1 MGFKTEREY
10 APKDFEP
17 IGLTGAPGPGYPF
30 PGGIRSSILIL
41 SLTLKLNI
49 WRDSILAS
57 LTAFVVRWKKV
68 FLAPSSK
75 STQTVP
81 GEDLVRA
88 RRFAESRGE
97 STT

>member
-1 MGFKTEREY
+1 MGFKTEWGY
-10 APKDFEP
+10 APKYFEP
-17 IGLTGAPGPGYPF
+17 IGLNGAPGHPF

-41 SLTLKLNI
+41 SLTLKPNV
-49 WRDSILAS
+49 WRDSISAS
-57 LTAFVVRWKKV
+57 LTAFVARRKKV
-68 FLAPSSK
+68 FLAPTSK

-81 GEDLVRA
+81 GEGSVRT